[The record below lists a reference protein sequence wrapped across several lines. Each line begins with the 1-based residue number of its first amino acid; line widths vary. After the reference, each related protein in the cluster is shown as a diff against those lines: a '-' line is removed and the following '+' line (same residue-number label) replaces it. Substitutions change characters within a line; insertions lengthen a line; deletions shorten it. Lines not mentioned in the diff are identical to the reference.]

1 MPQMPITKQDRFV
14 QPHDP
19 LANVGGYH
27 WGATANLASILQ
39 HGLLS
44 YNQVHARQ
52 IKHIDLSLAEV
63 QSRRANLTLFRGG
76 PPLHDY
82 ANLCWHPR
90 NPALLKVV
98 TKPGVSPDELVVLE
112 FGIGT
117 LGLPNVRAVAKHAA
131 SGILP
136 YRNAHHGQ
144 VWWAREQHR
153 QAIQE
158 SFPEWDL
165 SSWRGGGVDMWG
177 EPTDT
182 NKQKMNLLQAEV
194 LVPNAIPSRFVERV
208 YVRSEAAVHFVQE
221 QIDQAVLAGW
231 ESRVIPLVVC
241 GHLFFESW

>member
-1 MPQMPITKQDRFV
+1 MPQMPITEQSRFS
-14 QPHDP
+14 QSDDP
-19 LANVGGYH
+19 LDSVGGYH
-27 WGATANLASILQ
+27 WGATANLSSILLL
-39 HGLLS
+39 GLLS
-44 YNQVHARQ
+44 HNQVHARQ
-52 IKHIDLSLAEV
+52 IEHVDLSLAEV
-63 QSRRANLTLFRGG
+63 QNKRAGLTLYRGG

-98 TKPGVSPDELVVLE
+98 TAPSVDRDKLVVLE
-112 FGIGT
+112 FGVGV

-131 SGILP
+131 SGVLP

-165 SSWRGGGVDMWG
+165 DSWRGGGVDMWG

-182 NKQKMNLLQAEV
+182 NKLKMNLLQAEV
-194 LVPNAIPSRFVERV
+194 LVPNSIPSRFVERV
-208 YVRSEAAVHFVQE
+208 WVRSNEAALLVQA
-221 QIDQAVLAGW
+221 QIDQAVAAGW
-231 ESRVIPLVVC
+231 PSRVIPIVVC
-241 GHLFFESW
+241 GHLFFDSW